1 MEEQNKERQ
10 FVFLLVFVLA
20 GLLLAGRAF
29 QLQVLSDSFRG
40 RADAVAMSK
49 VTHYPARG
57 LIYDRNGKLLIN
69 NAPVYDLMVTYNQVK
84 PGMDTTKFCQ
94 LLGITKEEFK
104 LRLYK
109 DFKRDK
115 RFSRVKPFVFL
126 DKISPAAFSLFQES
140 MYEFPGFF
148 AQVRNIRSYPV
159 NHAAHMLGYIQEVT
173 DADIK
178 TANGTYVMG
187 DYIGKS
193 GIELAYE
200 EELKGVKG
208 VRFVLK
214 DNLGRD
220 VGSFQNGK
228 RDTLPVSGLDLITT
242 IDTELQA
249 YAESLMVNKKGAV
262 VAIEPKTG
270 EILAF
275 LSSPTY
281 NPNLMVIDQNR
292 GNNYAA
298 LAADKSQPL
307 FNRAIMASY
316 PPGSTFKASVG
327 LIGMQMGAITAET
340 GWPCGG
346 YYVNG
351 GRDVRKCRGH
361 AHPSNIGI
369 ALQWSCNSYFFRT
382 FKQIVDHYG
391 YYNSAQGLDTMAY
404 YLHQLGFG
412 QKLGVDFPGEKPGR
426 VPDSKYYN
434 KMYPKEKGGWRSPT
448 IISVGIGQGEI
459 ELTTIQMANI
469 AAIIANRGYY
479 YIPHF
484 VKAFKQGDKTL
495 KPREPYRKR
504 IKVPIG
510 SYYFPSVVDGM
521 AAVIA
526 HGTAGSSKIPDLP
539 VAGKTGTVQ
548 NPHGEDH
555 STFIGFGPV
564 DDPKIAIAV
573 YVENA
578 GGGGKFAAP
587 ISTLLM
593 EKYLR
598 GSISE
603 SRKRREKQMM
613 EANLIEPKPKKV
625 FVRPAGTP
633 DSLQMDNTP
642 VDAPVEEVLDEGEN

>member
-1 MEEQNKERQ
+1 METQYKDRQ
-10 FVFLLVFVLA
+10 YIILLLFTLV

-29 QLQVLSDSFRG
+29 QLQVLSDAFRG
-40 RADAVAMSK
+40 KADAVAMSK
-49 VTHYPARG
+49 ETQYPARG
-57 LIYDRNGKLLIN
+57 LIYDRNGVLLIN
-69 NAPVYDLMVTYNQVK
+69 NAPVYDLMVTYSQVK
-84 PGMDTTKFCQ
+84 PGMDTLKFCQ
-94 LLGITKEEFK
+94 LLGIDKEDFK
-104 LRLYK
+104 KRLNK
-109 DFKRDK
+109 DFRRDK
-115 RFSRVKPFVFL
+115 RFSKMKPFIFM
-126 DKISPAAFSLFQES
+126 DKISPQAFALFQES

-159 NHAAHMLGYIQEVT
+159 NHAAHMLGYITEVT
-173 DADIK
+173 DTDIK
-178 TANGTYVMG
+178 ASNGTYVMG
-187 DYIGKS
+187 DYIGAS
-193 GIELAYE
+193 GLELAYE
-200 EELKGVKG
+200 KELKGVKG
-208 VRFVLK
+208 SKYVLK

-228 RDTLPVSGLDLITT
+228 RDTLPESGFDLIST
-242 IDTELQA
+242 IDIELQA

-281 NPNLMVIDQNR
+281 DPNLMVIDQNR
-292 GNNYAA
+292 GNAYAA
-298 LAADKSQPL
+298 LLSDKSQPL
-307 FNRAIMASY
+307 FNRAIMAQY
-316 PPGSTFKASVG
+316 PPGSTFKAIVG
-327 LIGMQMGAITAET
+327 LIGMQMGAISPET

-361 AHPSNIGI
+361 AHPSNISI

-382 FKQIVDHYG
+382 FKEIVDHYG
-391 YYNSAQGLDTMAY
+391 YYNAGKGLDTMAY
-404 YLHQLGFG
+404 YLHSFGLG
-412 QKLGVDFPGEKPGR
+412 QKLGVDFPGEKTGR
-426 VPDSKYYN
+426 VPDSKYYD
-434 KMYPKEKGGWRSPT
+434 KMYPKAKGSWRSPT
-448 IISVGIGQGEI
+448 VISVGIGQGEI
-459 ELTTIQMANI
+459 ELTTIQMANV
-469 AAIIANRGYY
+469 AAAIANRGFYH
-479 YIPHF
+479 IPHF
-484 VKAFKQGDKTL
+484 VKEFRQGDKKL
-495 KPREPYRKR
+495 PAREPYRKR
-504 IKVPIG
+504 IKLPIS

-564 DDPKIAIAV
+564 EEPKIAIAV

-587 ISTLLM
+587 IATLLM

-603 SRKRREKQMM
+603 SRKRRETEMM
-613 EANLIEPKPKKV
+613 EANLMDPRPKKL
-625 FVRPAGTP
+625 FVRPSLP
-633 DSLQMDNTP
+633 DSIQVDNTP
-642 VDAPVEEVLDEGEN
+642 IDAPEEEQN

>member
-1 MEEQNKERQ
+1 MENQYKERQ
-10 FVFLLVFVLA
+10 FVFLAVFVLA
-20 GLLLAGRAF
+20 GLLLVGRAF
-29 QLQVLSDSFRG
+29 QLQILSDAFRG

-57 LIYDRNGKLLIN
+57 LIYDRNGILLIN
-69 NAPVYDLMVTYNQVK
+69 NAPVYDLMVTYSQVK
-84 PGMDTTKFCQ
+84 PGMDTLKFCQ
-94 LLGITKEEFK
+94 LLGITKEDFK
-104 LRLYK
+104 KRLNK

-115 RFSRVKPFVFL
+115 RFSRLKPFIFM
-126 DKISPAAFSLFQES
+126 DKISPASFALFQES

-148 AQVRNIRSYPV
+148 AQVRNIRSYPQ
-159 NHAAHMLGYIQEVT
+159 NHAAHMLGYITEVT
-173 DADIK
+173 EKDIEK
-178 TANGTYVMG
+178 SEGTYVLG
-187 DYIGKS
+187 DYIGAS
-193 GIELAYE
+193 GLEQAYE
-200 EELKGVKG
+200 KELKGVKG
-208 VRFVLK
+208 SKYVLK
-214 DNLGRD
+214 DNMGRD

-228 RDTLPVSGLDLITT
+228 RDTLPVSGLDLISTVD
-242 IDTELQA
+242 IELQA

-281 NPNLMVIDQNR
+281 DPNLMVIDQDR
-292 GNNYAA
+292 GQAYMA
-298 LAADKSQPL
+298 LQSDKNKPL

-316 PPGSTFKASVG
+316 PPGSTFKATVG
-327 LIGMQMGAITAET
+327 LIGMQMGAISPET
-340 GWPCGG
+340 GWPCSG

-361 AHPSNIGI
+361 AHPSNISI

-391 YYNSAQGLDTMAY
+391 YYNGRQGLDTMAY
-404 YLHQLGFG
+404 YLHKFGLG

-426 VPDSKYYN
+426 VPDSKYYD
-434 KMYPKEKGGWRSPT
+434 KMYPKDKGGWRSPT

-469 AAIIANRGYY
+469 ATIIANRGHYF
-479 YIPHF
+479 IPHF
-484 VKAFKQGDKTL
+484 VKAFRQGDKTL
-495 KPREPYRKR
+495 PPRDPYRKR
-504 IKVPIG
+504 IKIPIG
-510 SYYFPSVVDGM
+510 NYYFPSVVDGM

-526 HGTAGSSKIPDLP
+526 HGTAGSSKIPDIP

-603 SRKRREKQMM
+603 SRKRREKEMM
-613 EANLIEPKPKKV
+613 EANLMEPKPKKV
-625 FVRPAGTP
+625 FVRPAGVP
-633 DSLQMDNTP
+633 DSLQLDNTP
-642 VDAPVEEVLDEGEN
+642 VDAPVDEVLGETNN